1 MFSSL
6 LIANRGEIAVRVAR
20 TARALGIRTI
30 AVFSEADRDAPH
42 TRACD
47 EAWPIGPAPAAES
60 YLVAERILEVARKS
74 GAEAVH
80 PGYGFLSENAGFA
93 AACEAAGV
101 VFVGPPA
108 SAIEAMGSKAGAKA
122 LMERAGVPLVP
133 GYHGD
138 DQSAGRLAAAAEE
151 IGFPVLLKA
160 SAGGGGKG
168 MRVVTAAGELA
179 VAIDGAKREGK
190 ASFGDDRLI
199 VEKYLQQPR
208 HVEVQ
213 VFADRHGNTVHL
225 FERDCSAQRRHQK
238 ILEEAPAPD
247 LPAGTREAMGKAAVA
262 AAEAVGYVGA
272 GTVEFI
278 LDASGSFHFMEM
290 NTRLQVEHPVT
301 ELVTGLDLV
310 ALQLRVAAGEPLP
323 FAQGD
328 LGITGHAAEV
338 RLYAEDP
345 SRDFLPQTGRLVHL
359 RLPEGE
365 GIRVDSGIEQGGAVS
380 VHYDPMIAKVIAY
393 GPDRPAALARLAA
406 ALGRTEVVGVTTNAA
421 FLKALVEHPEVT
433 AGPIDTGFV
442 GREIDALAPPPGAPG
457 PGVLAVAGLAEMLR
471 LAEAARTA
479 AAATGDPHSPWARA
493 DAWRLNDTAHHDL
506 LFQHGEQTL
515 LVSMQMTRG
524 AWTADVDGT
533 AVRLTG
539 TETGDGALDVT
550 VDGVRRDARV
560 VADGARRTVLL
571 AGAVWPLTLVDPLA
585 SVDDAA
591 EGGGRLTAPM
601 PAKVT
606 AVAVAEGDTVS
617 KGAVLLVLEAMKME
631 HTIAAPADGTV
642 AAVAVAAGD
651 LVEEGADLVTFEPE
665 DAAERMDA

>member
-6 LIANRGEIAVRVAR
+6 LIANRGEIAVRIAR
-20 TARALGIRTI
+20 TARAMGVRTI
-30 AVFSEADRDAPH
+30 AVFSEADRDALH
-42 TRACD
+42 VRVCD

-60 YLVAERILEVARKS
+60 YLVADRILEVARAS
-74 GAEAVH
+74 GAEAIH
-80 PGYGFLSENAGFA
+80 PGYGFLSENAAFA
-93 AACEAAGV
+93 AACSEAGI

-122 LMERAGVPLVP
+122 LMEKAGVPLVP

-138 DQSAGRLAAAAEE
+138 DQSADRLAAAARE

-168 MRVVTAAGELA
+168 MRVIHAADELTAG
-179 VAIDGAKREGK
+179 IDGAKREGK

-199 VEKYLQQPR
+199 VEKYLEQPR

-247 LPAGTREAMGKAAVA
+247 LDAALRAEMGAAAVA

-278 LDASGSFHFMEM
+278 LDRSGSFHFMEM

-301 ELVTGLDLV
+301 ELITGLDLV

-328 LGITGHAAEV
+328 LSIAGHAVEV

-345 SRDFLPQTGRLVHL
+345 ARDFMPQTGRLAHL
-359 RLPEGE
+359 HLPSGE
-365 GIRVDSGIEQGGAVS
+365 GVRIDSGVETGGTVS
-380 VHYDPMIAKVIAY
+380 VHYDPMIAKVIAH
-393 GPDRPAALARLAA
+393 GADRRQALARLAA
-406 ALGRTEVVGVTTNAA
+406 ALGRCEVVGVTTNRA
-421 FLKALVEHPEVT
+421 FLKALVEHPEVV

-442 GREIDALAPPPGAPG
+442 GREIATLAPPPSTVPDA
-457 PGVLAVAGLAEMLR
+457 AVALAALAEMRR
-471 LAEAARTA
+471 LEDESRSR
-479 AAATGDPHSPWARA
+479 AAATADPNSPWARA
-493 DAWRLNDTAHHDL
+493 DAWRLNDSAHHDL
-506 LFQHGEQTL
+506 RFRHGDDEIA
-515 LVSMQMTRG
+515 VEMR
-524 AWTADVDGT
+524 ADGDGWQARVDGRT
-533 AVRLTG
+533 VALGAEVAP
-539 TETGDGALDVT
+539 DGALR
-550 VDGVRRDARV
+550 VDINGVRRPARV
-560 VADGARRTVLL
+560 VAGRDRRTVIVDG
-571 AGAVWPLTLVDPLA
+571 GAWTLMLVDPLA
-585 SVDDAA
+585 GVDDAA
-591 EGGGRLTAPM
+591 EGGGRLVAPM
-601 PAKVT
+601 PAKVVS
-606 AVAVAEGDTVS
+606 VAVSEGVRVR
-617 KGAVLLVLEAMKME
+617 KGATLVVLEAMKME

-642 AAVAVAAGD
+642 AGLPVAAGD
-651 LVEEGADLVTFEPE
+651 LVEEGADLVVFEADGE
-665 DAAERMDA
+665 SDT